1 MVESLRISDVLIVTM
16 DTSVLVQADRLE
28 SATTKDTA
36 TVETT
41 GMINTLCLTNNMI
54 WWLVSV
60 GDISWRTILIFNQLH
75 NFH

>member
-16 DTSVLVQADRLE
+16 DTSVLVLADRLE

-41 GMINTLCLTNNMI
+41 GMIKYIM
-54 WWLVSV
+54 
-60 GDISWRTILIFNQLH
+60 FNK
-75 NFH
+75 